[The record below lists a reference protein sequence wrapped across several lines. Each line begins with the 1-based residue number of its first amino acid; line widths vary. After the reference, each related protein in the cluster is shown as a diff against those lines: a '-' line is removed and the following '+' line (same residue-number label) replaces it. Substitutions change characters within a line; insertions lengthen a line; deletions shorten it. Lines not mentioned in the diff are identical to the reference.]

1 MKLSIY
7 DRRAGENDPEYLLTM
22 ARAYVMLHAV
32 REALDHARPLKGHKR
47 DKAIRKMWKL
57 AKIAAR
63 GHALTIID
71 SPRYMGSFID
81 RHAVISAAH
90 VIEIGK
96 DQEPL
101 PHREG
106 DVPF

>member
-22 ARAYVMLHAV
+22 ARAYVMLDAV
-32 REALDHARPLKGHKR
+32 REALDHARGLKGHKR

-63 GHALTIID
+63 GHALTVIE
-71 SPRYMGSFID
+71 SPRYLGSYID
-81 RHAVISAAH
+81 HHAVISAAH

-96 DQEPL
+96 DQKPL
-101 PHREG
+101 PNWYD